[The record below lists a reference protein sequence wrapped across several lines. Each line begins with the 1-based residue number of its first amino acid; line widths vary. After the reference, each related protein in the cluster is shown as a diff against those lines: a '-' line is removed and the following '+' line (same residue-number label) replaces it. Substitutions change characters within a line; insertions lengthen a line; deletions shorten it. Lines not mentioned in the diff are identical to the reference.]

1 ITFFSITFTLP
12 PLFLFPKN
20 QHPKLLSHG
29 PITAPRDPPPPSS
42 ETTLGCRKNVNSGS
56 SLPHLSLA
64 LFNQSVKVRFC
75 KIFLLVQNFFTT
87 SSKIGVSK
95 NSKFEFLEPK
105 STIKG
110 GLPSSFTGASEKWE
124 RRSRNI
130 QKQSRNKEKNNLRS
144 GKEFE
149 VGILDVEALVCCST
163 EGAHLEL

>member
-1 ITFFSITFTLP
+1 MVPSPPHVIPHPLRQKQLWAAEKMSIP
-12 PLFLFPKN
+12 
-20 QHPKLLSHG
+20 
-29 PITAPRDPPPPSS
+29 
-42 ETTLGCRKNVNSGS
+42 
-56 SLPHLSLA
+56 SLA

-163 EGAHLEL
+163 EGKILFKYQFF